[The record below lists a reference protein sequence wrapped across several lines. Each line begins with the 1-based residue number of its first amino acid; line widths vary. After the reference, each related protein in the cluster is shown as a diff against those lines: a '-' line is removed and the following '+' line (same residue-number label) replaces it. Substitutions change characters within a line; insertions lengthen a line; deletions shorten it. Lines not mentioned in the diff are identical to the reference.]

1 MAGFAWLAVLKAEF
15 STLPEPELSTL
26 PRQTCTSEYQDLVA
40 CDRIASTQRTGKAE
54 ARMGI
59 PGVSISRL
67 RAAESRS
74 GMVLVIREAQMTMMR
89 NAALSSFRRRLGTHV
104 RSFLPNAGEGE
115 ISTVV
120 DRVVRD
126 CAAYSLERE
135 CDIARYATII
145 LRDGSCA
152 GGCRLRKRTP
162 CWRTEYLQKSGCLN
176 SKD

>member
-1 MAGFAWLAVLKAEF
+1 
-15 STLPEPELSTL
+15 
-26 PRQTCTSEYQDLVA
+26 
-40 CDRIASTQRTGKAE
+40 
-54 ARMGI
+54 
-59 PGVSISRL
+59 
-67 RAAESRS
+67 
-74 GMVLVIREAQMTMMR
+74 MVLVIREAQMTMMR

-145 LRDGSCA
+145 LSDGSCA
-152 GGCRLRKRTP
+152 GGVSAAEEDALLAHGVPAEERLSQFEGLIMGR
-162 CWRTEYLQKSGCLN
+162 E
-176 SKD
+176 DA